1 LWAVPFVA
9 NAADK
14 KATSWLR
21 VLLRPYL
28 ALLSIIAVVC
38 STNISS
44 ADEGGVAFWL
54 PGLYGSLSAAP
65 LVPGW
70 AIGIVDIYTSVSASG
85 NTAAAR
91 EITING
97 FKAPVNVNLN
107 LNLKALPNLIL
118 VDPTY
123 VFSTPV
129 FGGQLA
135 VGLAGATGRSIA
147 ALSGTLTVS
156 VPGATATRQGAIED
170 ARDGFSDL
178 YPDVSLRWH
187 NGVNNWMVYATGDI
201 PVGTYNSARLANFGI
216 GHGAAD
222 AGFGYTYLDEKT
234 GREFSAVTGFTYNF
248 VNPSTGYQNGIN
260 WHLDWGASQFLT
272 KTLHVGA
279 VGYVY
284 NQLTSDHGCSPSL
297 CPFLSRSVGI

>member
-1 LWAVPFVA
+1 MRPCLRAVHFVA
-9 NAADK
+9 KKDDQ
-14 KATSWLR
+14 KATSWSR
-21 VLLRPYL
+21 VLFRPYL
-28 ALLSIIAVVC
+28 ALLSIVAVVC

-44 ADEGGVAFWL
+44 ADEGGVGIWL

-70 AIGIVDIYTSVSASG
+70 AIGIVDIYTSVTASG

-97 FKAPVNVNLN
+97 IKGPLNVNLN

-135 VGLAGATGRSIA
+135 VGMAGATGRSIA

-156 VPGATATRQGAIED
+156 ALGATATRQGAIED

-222 AGFGYTYLDEKT
+222 AGVGYTYLDEKT
-234 GREFSAVTGFTYNF
+234 GHEFSAVTGFTYNF
-248 VNPSTGYQNGIN
+248 VNP
-260 WHLDWGASQFLT
+260 
-272 KTLHVGA
+272 
-279 VGYVY
+279 
-284 NQLTSDHGCSPSL
+284 
-297 CPFLSRSVGI
+297 

>member
-1 LWAVPFVA
+1 M
-9 NAADK
+9 
-14 KATSWLR
+14 
-21 VLLRPYL
+21 
-28 ALLSIIAVVC
+28 
-38 STNISS
+38 
-44 ADEGGVAFWL
+44 
-54 PGLYGSLSAAP
+54 
-65 LVPGW
+65 
-70 AIGIVDIYTSVSASG
+70 
-85 NTAAAR
+85 
-91 EITING
+91 
-97 FKAPVNVNLN
+97 
-107 LNLKALPNLIL
+107 
-118 VDPTY
+118 
-123 VFSTPV
+123 FSTPV

-156 VPGATATRQGAIED
+156 VPGTTATPQGAIED

-201 PVGTYNSARLANFGI
+201 AVGTYNSARLANFGI

-234 GREFSAVTGFTYNF
+234 GHEFSAVTGFTYNF

-272 KTLHVGA
+272 KTLQVGA

-297 CPFLSRSVGI
+297 CPFLSRTAGIGPQLGLIIPGTSVQTYINLKAYWDVDTQNRASGMSAWFTLSFSPPPPSPEKKSQPILTKSPTRN